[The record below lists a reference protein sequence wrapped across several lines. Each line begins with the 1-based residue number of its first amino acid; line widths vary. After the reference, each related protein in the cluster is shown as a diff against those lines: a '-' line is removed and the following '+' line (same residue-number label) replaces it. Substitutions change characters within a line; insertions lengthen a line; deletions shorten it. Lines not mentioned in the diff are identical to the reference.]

1 MGVRISSDEEDRIW
15 AKVKTPQKIPGPE
28 IYLQKMMNDD
38 DEFPSLKN
46 FQETLNDILTTFET
60 PKSICCFNNNTMQN
74 DNSKQDHPGFV
85 L

>member
-1 MGVRISSDEEDRIW
+1 MGKSQNPPKNPWTRNLPPKKSH
-15 AKVKTPQKIPGPE
+15 
-28 IYLQKMMNDD
+28 

-46 FQETLNDILTTFET
+46 FQEALNDILTTFET